1 MVKRRERVLLWLMK
15 IDEDERTVT
24 LSSDFAM
31 AKLDKRIAVQRGRG
45 RWSIPY
51 HIAVDRMLIEQAT

>member
-1 MVKRRERVLLWLMK
+1 MNRRPRALLWLMMV
-15 IDEDERTVT
+15 DEDESTVT

-31 AKLDKRIAVQRGRG
+31 ARLDKRVAVQRECG

>member
-1 MVKRRERVLLWLMK
+1 MMKRCPRVLLWLMK
-15 IDEDERTVT
+15 IKEDESTVT

-31 AKLDKRIAVQRGRG
+31 ARLDKRVAIQRECG

>member
-1 MVKRRERVLLWLMK
+1 MKHRPRALLWLMK
-15 IDEDERTVT
+15 VEEDESTVT

-31 AKLDKRIAVQRGRG
+31 AKLDKRIAVQRECG